1 MDSRQWQLASTIFLV
16 LGIASLAIGI
26 LLRFKVGRWIL
37 GFLLVLLFIFS
48 LFEGTGDLSTI
59 DSDTP
64 LHKVSRFLF
73 IAGGCCVV
81 LALLIRSLPVGELIL
96 SPQRHAP

>member
-1 MDSRQWQLASTIFLV
+1 MDSGQWQSISNIFLV
-16 LGIASLAIGI
+16 PGIVGLIIGT
-26 LLRFKVGRWIL
+26 LLRFEVGRWLL

-48 LFEGTGDLSTI
+48 LVEGTGDLSTI
-59 DSDTP
+59 GSDTP

-81 LALLIRSLPVGELIL
+81 LALLIRTL
-96 SPQRHAP
+96 SPSAS